1 MTIVFLKKLQD
12 FDRKHANARNYL
24 SDWKRRVAKAQWK
37 KKQDVLDE
45 FPNAHMIKNNRAR
58 FKIMYNTFRLIAEI
72 DYEDHMN
79 SKHLKYEIAH
89 LFPSSR
95 PPCLRA
101 PHQT

>member
-12 FDRKHANARNYL
+12 FDRNHANARNYL
-24 SDWKRRVAKAQWK
+24 SDWKKRVAKAQWK

-72 DYEDHMN
+72 DYEDQIVEVRFIGTHDEYDRIN
-79 SKHLKYEIAH
+79 PEII
-89 LFPSSR
+89 
-95 PPCLRA
+95 
-101 PHQT
+101 

>member
-24 SDWKRRVAKAQWK
+24 SDWKARVKKAQWK

-72 DYEDHMN
+72 DYEDQIVEVRFIGTHDE
-79 SKHLKYEIAH
+79 YDRIDPEII
-89 LFPSSR
+89 
-95 PPCLRA
+95 
-101 PHQT
+101 